1 MAIFA
6 KICKNRQI
14 LKALIFKGFERYLR
28 CIFATTS
35 MCVVLD
41 RKNFFD
47 RAEVYGKNT
56 RYNAYFYA
64 NVY

>member
-14 LKALIFKGFERYLR
+14 VKALNFKGFGHYFL

-56 RYNAYFYA
+56 RYYAYFCA

>member
-14 LKALIFKGFERYLR
+14 VKALNFKGFERYLR
-28 CIFATTS
+28 CILTTTS

-41 RKNFFD
+41 RKNFLD
-47 RAEVYGKNT
+47 GADLDGKNT
-56 RYNAYFYA
+56 LLYAHFCA